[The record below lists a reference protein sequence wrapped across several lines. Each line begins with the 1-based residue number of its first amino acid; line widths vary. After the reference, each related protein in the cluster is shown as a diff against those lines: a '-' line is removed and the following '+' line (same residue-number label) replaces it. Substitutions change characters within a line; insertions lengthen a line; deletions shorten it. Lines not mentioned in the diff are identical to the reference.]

1 MTLQFSFLSFRVP
14 LGGRLAGGD
23 LLLLLLLSLF
33 PFLFLLRLFYL
44 GNSVMLSLVLYLP
57 FPPIFFFIS
66 SHSGKGGREES
77 CNLTFVP
84 PPPLL
89 LLLPF
94 SFDNSDPTRNVG
106 NIAESGWPREK
117 RQFEFWQLWQKISMV
132 FFSRPHTLKRE

>member
-1 MTLQFSFLSFRVP
+1 M
-14 LGGRLAGGD
+14 AGGV
-23 LLLLLLLSLF
+23 LLLLLLPLF

-44 GNSVMLSLVLYLP
+44 GNSVMLRPAVYLP

-89 LLLPF
+89 LLLLPF

-106 NIAESGWPREK
+106 NIAESGWPRKK

-132 FFSRPHTLKRE
+132 FFSRPHSLYRESER